1 MLIAEFK
8 IHDLPKM
15 INRTS
20 GKHWINKFKES
31 VKWRGLVGAE
41 CYKAEINDLKLDSAV
56 LTLTRHSSKAPDS
69 DGLVSGFKVVIDALV
84 KHGVLID
91 DNYKII
97 GMPKYIWEYAPKK
110 QGAFVTVK
118 IETEVEDGPSKGT
131 G

>member
-1 MLIAEFK
+1 MNLIAEFT
-8 IHDLPKM
+8 IRDLPKM

-84 KHGVLID
+84 KYGVLTD
-91 DNYKII
+91 DNYKVI
-97 GMPKYIWEYAPKK
+97 GMPNYKWEYAPKK
-110 QGAFVTVK
+110 LGGFIVVK
-118 IETEVEDGPSKGT
+118 IESV
-131 G
+131 